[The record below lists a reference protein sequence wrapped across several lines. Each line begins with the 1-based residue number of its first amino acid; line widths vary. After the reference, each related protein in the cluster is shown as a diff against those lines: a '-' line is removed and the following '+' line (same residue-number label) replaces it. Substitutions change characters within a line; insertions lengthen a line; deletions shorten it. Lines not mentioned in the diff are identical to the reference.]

1 MENCIFCKI
10 INKEIPSYTIYEDDQ
25 VIAFLD
31 ISQSTHGHTL
41 VVSKQHYENLLTI
54 PSNVL
59 ERIIT
64 IAQKISIA
72 MYKVLPNIKGINLLN
87 NCDEVAGQVIKHFH
101 LHIIPRYTFDDYNIR
116 PVKNNETS
124 KEVFNNIVNIIK
136 EVL

>member
-10 INKEIPSYTIYEDDQ
+10 INKEIPSYTIYEDND

-41 VVSKQHYENLLTI
+41 VVSKNHYENLITI
-54 PSNVL
+54 PSDIL
-59 ERIIT
+59 AKIT
-64 IAQKISIA
+64 TVAQKISIA

-101 LHIIPRYTFDDYNIR
+101 LHIIPRYTVDDYNIK
-116 PVKNNETS
+116 PVKSNETS
-124 KEVFNNIVNIIK
+124 KEVFNNIVDTIK